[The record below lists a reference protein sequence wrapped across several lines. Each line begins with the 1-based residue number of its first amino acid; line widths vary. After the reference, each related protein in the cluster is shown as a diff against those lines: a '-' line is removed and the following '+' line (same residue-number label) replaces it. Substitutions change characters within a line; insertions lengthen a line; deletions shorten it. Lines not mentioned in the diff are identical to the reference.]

1 MEEKDNSDYL
11 RSVDTCSG
19 GGRQVPYSD
28 MLPVK

>member
-11 RSVDTCSG
+11 RSVDLFW
-19 GGRQVPYSD
+19 GRQVPYSD